1 MTLLE
6 RLAQVQAASNVSE
19 AAIVVQPRVIEG
31 GFSTN
36 RYAKIDWILDSS
48 ADVALRQG
56 AELFVRNAGQQNE
69 SAVWSGGIP
78 AILQTQPK
86 FLTSRTAGGW
96 AALTVAQQFTAIQN
110 FCNAVYKTK
119 EASAG
124 DIREFNVVPHDGS
137 TIKVNGMFYVGASTA
152 WKPMSWYVRL
162 IDPNGSVASPYSN
175 IEFHQISG

>member
-1 MTLLE
+1 MTLQE
-6 RLAQVQAASNVSE
+6 RLAQVRAASNVSE

-69 SAVWSGGIP
+69 SAVWSGGVP
-78 AILQTQPK
+78 AILQTQAK

-96 AALTVAQQFTAIQN
+96 AALTYAQQFTAIQN

-119 EASAG
+119 EAAAG

-137 TIKVNGMFYVGASTA
+137 TVKVSGMFYVGTTTS
-152 WKPMSWYVRL
+152 WKPMAWYIRL